1 MFDVTASCPIDEV
14 WEDRQIHVVA
24 TAGRKYDVSE
34 AGMLGNGPRRHQ
46 GGEIRYTWW
55 VRSIK
60 NAKSL
65 QKRLRAIP
73 GVTSVEFKEHTSG
86 EEV

>member
-14 WEDRQIHVVA
+14 WEDRQARLVA
-24 TAGRKYDVSE
+24 VAGRKYDVSE
-34 AGMLGNGPRRHQ
+34 AGITGKGPGRPQ

-60 NAKSL
+60 IARSL
-65 QKRLRAIP
+65 QKRCRAVP
-73 GVTSVEFKEHTSG
+73 GVSSVEFKEHTSYG
-86 EEV
+86 EG